1 VTAASQAGSA
11 RAGAAAL
18 LVGSRLSGAMLGPL
32 PSSLVPADENV
43 AYQVQRAASG
53 LLSAAGYGRQAGWK
67 IGCTTEV
74 MQAYLGI
81 SSPCAGRMFQARVW
95 HGRHA
100 FATSPPRRLGVECEI
115 AVRMGSDLPQRG
127 TPYEPADAAGAV
139 AACMAAIEVVQDR
152 YEDYPALDTPTLIAD
167 DFFHHSAVIGGQIED
182 FPPDRLREVTA
193 SMSING
199 QVVGSGAGSDIMGEP
214 LTVLAW
220 LANGC
225 ISWGTPIQAG
235 DIILLGSLVQT
246 NWVEAGDTVVIHN
259 EPFGEVRADFR

>member
-1 VTAASQAGSA
+1 MTAASQAASA

-32 PSSLVPADENV
+32 PPPLVPAGEDT
-43 AYQVQRAASG
+43 AYQVQRAAGG

-74 MQAYLGI
+74 MQQYLGI

-100 FATSPPRRLGVECEI
+100 FAVHPPRRLGVECEI

-127 TPYEPADAAGAV
+127 TPYEPTDVAGAV
-139 AACMAAIEVVQDR
+139 AACMAAIEVVEDR
-152 YEDYPALDTPTLIAD
+152 YQDYPALDTPTLIAD
-167 DFFHHSAVIGGQIED
+167 DFFHHSCVVGEQIEN

-193 SMSING
+193 TMSING
-199 QVVGSGAGSDIMGEP
+199 LEVGSGAGSDIMGEP

-225 ISWGTPIQAG
+225 VSWGTPIQAG
-235 DIILLGSLVQT
+235 DVILLGSLVQT
-246 NWVEAGDTVVIHN
+246 NWVGAGDSVVICN
-259 EPFGEVRADFR
+259 EPFGEVRADFG